1 MTRIVHTAKYI
12 KERYRKYQLIAFTC
26 AVVTVAAALLAA
38 FSGLQVNKLQK
49 AQSQKSADTSPNSEK
64 VLKVWMEKEIESL
77 KAILTKTQSEL
88 AKEKEAAATQQKTI
102 DDLKRELAAITAKA
116 RALEA
121 EVAKPSPPKSDT
133 SSKGISTPPT
143 GTPPAPLPQEPRLTP
158 GAGTS
163 NDTEPKTIRK
173 PEGQPTPQPPAS
185 QPSQPVAPANETQSA
200 PAQKPGAEAT
210 TPQPQPSP
218 LPITTQPSTSG
229 NAATPS
235 PQPEGSAQ
243 NQDAATPAA
252 VPSNESDADRSKTI
266 SEEPLTPSQQQ

>member
-12 KERYRKYQLIAFTC
+12 KERYRKFQLIAFAC

-49 AQSQKSADTSPNSEK
+49 AQAQKSADTSPNSEK

-88 AKEKEAAATQQKTI
+88 AKEREAAATQQKTI
-102 DDLKRELAAITAKA
+102 DDLKRQLATITAKA

-121 EVAKPSPPKSDT
+121 ELEKPSPPKSDT
-133 SSKGISTPPT
+133 GSKGIPTPPT
-143 GTPPAPLPQEPRLTP
+143 GTPTAPLSQEPRLTP
-158 GAGTS
+158 
-163 NDTEPKTIRK
+163 DTIRE
-173 PEGQPTPQPPAS
+173 PENQPTAQPPTP
-185 QPSQPVAPANETQSA
+185 QPSQPVAPANDTQSA
-200 PAQKPGAEAT
+200 PAQKTDAAT

-218 LPITTQPSTSG
+218 LPITTQTSTSG

-235 PQPEGSAQ
+235 PQPDSGAQ
-243 NQDAATPAA
+243 SQGAVTPAA
-252 VPSNESDADRSKTI
+252 VPSGESNADRSKTI
-266 SEEPLTPSQQQ
+266 SEEPLTPAQQQ

>member
-49 AQSQKSADTSPNSEK
+49 ARSQKSADTSPNSEK

-88 AKEKEAAATQQKTI
+88 AKEREAAATQQKTI
-102 DDLKRELAAITAKA
+102 DDLKRQLATITAKA

-121 EVAKPSPPKSDT
+121 ELEKPSPPKSDT
-133 SSKGISTPPT
+133 GSKGIPTPPT
-143 GTPPAPLPQEPRLTP
+143 GTSTAPLSQEPRLTP

-163 NDTEPKTIRK
+163 NDTEPNTIRE
-173 PEGQPTPQPPAS
+173 PESQPTAQPPAP
-185 QPSQPVAPANETQSA
+185 QPSQPVAPANDTQSA
-200 PAQKPGAEAT
+200 PAQKPDAAT

-218 LPITTQPSTSG
+218 LPITTQTSTSG

-235 PQPEGSAQ
+235 PQPDSGAQ
-243 NQDAATPAA
+243 SQGALTPAA
-252 VPSNESDADRSKTI
+252 VPSGESNADRSKTI
-266 SEEPLTPSQQQ
+266 SEEPLTPAQQQ